1 MRIVLTALCL
11 AVSAWTLAA
20 TPAAARDRYEQRH
33 LDRFTYDF
41 YGAILHPRGRSLPY
55 RAPYNMVVR
64 QHHYAP
70 YSAPRHRRPDPG
82 HGAGRGHGQHR
93 QGHHAERPHR
103 QHHGRHQAQRLHR
116 QHHGRHQAR
125 RPINP
130 NVVLNHLHRRHWYQF
145 GAVRL
150 NRGHYYLHAR
160 DRHHRPHRLVIDAF
174 TGRVVRVLPLH

>member
-33 LDRFTYDF
+33 LDRFAVDF
-41 YGAILHPRGRSLPY
+41 YGAILQPRSRPMPY
-55 RAPYNMVVR
+55 REPYNMVVR
-64 QHHYAP
+64 PHDYAP
-70 YSAPRHRRPDPG
+70 YWASSHRRPQPG
-82 HGAGRGHGQHR
+82 HGAGRGHGQPR
-93 QGHHAERPHR
+93 QGHRAERPHR
-103 QHHGRHQAQRLHR
+103 QHHGRHQAL
-116 QHHGRHQAR
+116 

-130 NVVLNHLHRRHWYQF
+130 NVVLNRLHRRHWYQF
-145 GAVRL
+145 GAIRL